1 MFFVCWLYSGSG
13 HAAQRKRRSVR
24 LLGRGWSGNGPDL
37 GTLGRG
43 AAVDACLGGRRTRDI
58 ARAHSVPVRCGD
70 MLETGIGCAAL
81 TALPGFALPGDT
93 LASHR
98 RSP

>member
-1 MFFVCWLYSGSG
+1 MFFGCWLYSGFA
-13 HAAQRKRRSVR
+13 HADQRKRWSVR
-24 LLGRGWSGNGPDL
+24 LLGRGWSGTGPDL

-43 AAVDACLGGRRTRDI
+43 AAGDACLGGRRTRDI

-70 MLETGIGCAAL
+70 MLETGIGRAAL
-81 TALPGFALPGDT
+81 AALPG
-93 LASHR
+93 SHR